1 MNFKG
6 MLLRSNRF
14 LKGLISQRVKSPQ
27 TSQSHTNAHYFPP
40 ALTLTFQKTFFCQ
53 SFLYS
58 TCYFLHARVNT
69 ALCL

>member
-14 LKGLISQRVKSPQ
+14 LKGLISQRVISPQ

-40 ALTLTFQKTFFCQ
+40 ALTLTFQNTFLSKFPLLNL
-53 SFLYS
+53 FLPI
-58 TCYFLHARVNT
+58 HARVNT
-69 ALCL
+69 ALYL

>member
-40 ALTLTFQKTFFCQ
+40 ALTLTFQKTFFIKI
-53 SFLYS
+53 SFTQLVTSYM
-58 TCYFLHARVNT
+58 HV
-69 ALCL
+69 